1 MKKNFKVNGMHC
13 ASCEMLVKDSLD
25 EADGVKKAEAS
36 YAKGTVS
43 VEFDEA
49 KISEDK
55 IRTIIKKEGYEV
67 LK

>member
-1 MKKNFKVNGMHC
+1 MNKIFKVKGMHC
-13 ASCEMLVKDSLD
+13 TSCEMLLKDSLVD
-25 EADGVKKAEAS
+25 AVGVKKAEAS

-49 KISEDK
+49 KTSEDK
-55 IRTIIKKEGYEV
+55 IRYIIRKEGYEV